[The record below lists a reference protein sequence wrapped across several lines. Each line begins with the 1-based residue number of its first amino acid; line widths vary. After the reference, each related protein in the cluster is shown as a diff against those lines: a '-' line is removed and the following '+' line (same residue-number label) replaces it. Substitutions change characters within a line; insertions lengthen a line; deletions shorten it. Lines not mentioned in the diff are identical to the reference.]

1 MTMEEWAFVRSYALV
16 MRLKVQDVLEHAE
29 KYGISDLLINAESL
43 ASSEEQQERYKALQ
57 HLVATAPTFTIDREE
72 SSSPDNA
79 AKLAYAYLGKHAHKE
94 QFLLLSL
101 DTRNRLICID
111 TISQGS
117 LSSAVI
123 HAHDLFR
130 VAIANNAS
138 SVILCHN
145 HPSGDPQPSQA
156 DIQATE
162 RLVKGAALLGISILD
177 HIILGDSGRY
187 YSFKE
192 NGLMPY
198 RAPGTVFDMAR

>member
-16 MRLKVQDVLEHAE
+16 MGLKVQDVLEHAE

-123 HAHDLFR
+123 HAHDLFQWR
-130 VAIANNAS
+130 LQTTPHPLF
-138 SVILCHN
+138 SVIIT
-145 HPSGDPQPSQA
+145 HPAIRSQVRR
-156 DIQATE
+156 IYRRQNVWLKE
-162 RLVKGAALLGISILD
+162 LLYLGLVYW
-177 HIILGDSGRY
+177 IILS
-187 YSFKE
+187 
-192 NGLMPY
+192 
-198 RAPGTVFDMAR
+198 